1 MRLIVPIIIIIG
13 VVIFQSVFIVQEISQ
28 AIVLQFGDPKKIIT
42 KAGLNFK
49 LPFIQNVVYLDKRIL
64 NLDSAPEEVI
74 AADQKRLIVDAI
86 ARFKIVD
93 PLKFYISVGN
103 ERVARSRL
111 STIINSRIRGV
122 LGTQELATLL
132 STDRAKQM
140 AIIQNDVNT
149 EAKTLGIQIVVIG
162 VFLFQSIVI
171 VQEINQAI
179 VLQFGDPKKIISKA
193 GLNFKLPFIQNVV
206 FLDKRILNLDN
217 APQEVIAADQK
228 RLIVDAIARF
238 KIVDPLKFYIS
249 VGNERVARSRL
260 STIINSRIRGVLGT
274 QELATLLSTDRA
286 KQMAINQ
293 NDVNTEAKTLGIQIV
308 DVRIKRADLPPANS
322 DAIYKRM
329 QTEREREAKEFRAQG
344 AEIAQKIRSTADKY
358 VTVLLANP
366 NKKSEIMKGEGDGQ
380 RNKIFANAFGQ
391 DPQFFAFYRAMQAYE
406 TALIGG
412 ETSLVLSPDSEFFK
426 FFGKAMKP
434 R

>member
-1 MRLIVPIIIIIG
+1 MKVPKFIIP
-13 VVIFQSVFIVQEISQ
+13 
-28 AIVLQFGDPKKIIT
+28 A
-42 KAGLNFK
+42 
-49 LPFIQNVVYLDKRIL
+49 
-64 NLDSAPEEVI
+64 
-74 AADQKRLIVDAI
+74 
-86 ARFKIVD
+86 
-93 PLKFYISVGN
+93 
-103 ERVARSRL
+103 
-111 STIINSRIRGV
+111 
-122 LGTQELATLL
+122 
-132 STDRAKQM
+132 
-140 AIIQNDVNT
+140 
-149 EAKTLGIQIVVIG
+149 IVVIG
-162 VFLFQSIVI
+162 VVLFQSLFI

-217 APQEVIAADQK
+217 EPQEVIAADQK

-274 QELATLLSTDRA
+274 QELATLLSTDRT
-286 KQMAINQ
+286 KQMSIIQ
-293 NDVNTEAKTLGIQIV
+293 NDVNTEAKTLGIEIV

-344 AEIAQKIRSTADKY
+344 AEIAQKIRSTADKD
-358 VTVLLANP
+358 VTVLLANA

-380 RNKIFANAFGQ
+380 RNNIFAGAFGR
-391 DPQFFAFYRAMQAYE
+391 DPQFFSFYRAMQAYE

-426 FFGKAMKP
+426 FFGKSIKP
-434 R
+434 K

>member
-1 MRLIVPIIIIIG
+1 MKIPKFIIPAIVVIG
-13 VVIFQSVFIVQEISQ
+13 VFLFQSIVIVQEINQ

-49 LPFIQNVVYLDKRIL
+49 IPFIQNVVYLDKRVL
-64 NLDSAPEEVI
+64 NLDNPPEEVI

-140 AIIQNDVNT
+140 AIIQNDVNE
-149 EAKTLGIQIVVIG
+149 EAKNFGI
-162 VFLFQSIVI
+162 
-171 VQEINQAI
+171 A
-179 VLQFGDPKKIISKA
+179 
-193 GLNFKLPFIQNVV
+193 
-206 FLDKRILNLDN
+206 
-217 APQEVIAADQK
+217 
-228 RLIVDAIARF
+228 
-238 KIVDPLKFYIS
+238 
-249 VGNERVARSRL
+249 
-260 STIINSRIRGVLGT
+260 
-274 QELATLLSTDRA
+274 
-286 KQMAINQ
+286 
-293 NDVNTEAKTLGIQIV
+293 IV

-329 QTEREREAKEFRAQG
+329 QTERQREAKEFRAQG
-344 AEIAQKIRSTADKY
+344 AEIAAKITSTADKD
-358 VTVLLANP
+358 VTVLLANA
-366 NKKSEIMKGEGDGQ
+366 KKQSEIMKGEGDGQ
-380 RNKIFANAFGQ
+380 RNKIFASAFGQ

-426 FFGKAMKP
+426 FFGKIYKP
-434 R
+434 N